1 MEKDVPIVVVKEV
14 GKSYGTVEALKEVSF
29 VVERGEIFGLIG
41 PDGAGKSTL
50 FRILTTLLLAD
61 KGTATIGGLDV
72 ATEYKQIRTKVG
84 YMPGRFSLYQ
94 DLSVEEN
101 LEFFATVFH
110 TTVQENYDLIKD
122 IYQQIEPFRK
132 RRAGALSGGMKQKL
146 ALSCALIH
154 KPDILFLDEPTT
166 GVDPVSRKE
175 FWQMLRNL
183 REQGITIVVSTPIMD
198 EARQCDR
205 IAFINHGKI
214 HGIDTPER
222 ILQQFAS
229 ILCPP
234 SLEREEVRHE
244 TAPVI
249 EVEQLTKCF
258 GNFTAVDHISF
269 QVNRGEI
276 FGFLGANGAG
286 KTTAMRMLCGL
297 SKPTS
302 GIGKVAGYDIFR
314 EAEQVK
320 KHIGYMSQKFSLYED
335 LKVWENIRLF
345 AGIYGMKE
353 QEIERKTEELLD
365 RLGLADERD
374 TLVKSLPVGWKQKLA
389 FSVSIFHEP
398 RIVFL
403 DEPTGGVDPATRR
416 QFWELETAP
425 VIEVE
430 QLTKCFGNFTAVDHI
445 SFQVNRGEIFGFLG
459 ANGAGKTTA
468 MRMLCGLS
476 KPTSGIGKV
485 AGYDIFREAEQV
497 KKHIGYMSQK
507 FSLYEDLKVWENI
520 RLFAGIY
527 GMKEQEIERK
537 TEELL
542 DRLGLADERDTLV
555 KSLPVG
561 WKQKLAFSV
570 SIFHEPRI
578 VFLDEP
584 TGGVDPATRR
594 QFWELIYQAA
604 DQGITIFVT
613 THYMDEAEYCNRI
626 SIMVDGQ
633 IKALDTPA
641 RLKQQFGA
649 ETMDDV
655 FQQLARG
662 AVRKAD

>member
-1 MEKDVPIVVVKEV
+1 MRGERMENKESIVVVSEV
-14 GKSYGTVEALKEVSF
+14 SKSYGKVEALKEVSF
-29 VVERGEIFGLIG
+29 AVERGEIFGLIG

-61 KGTATIGGLDV
+61 KGTATVGELDV
-72 ATEYKQIRTKVG
+72 ATNYKQIRSKVG

-110 TTVQENYDLIKD
+110 TTIQENYDLVKD
-122 IYQQIEPFRK
+122 IYQQIEPFKKRK
-132 RRAGALSGGMKQKL
+132 AGALSGGMKQKL

-154 KPDILFLDEPTT
+154 KPEILFLDEPTT

-175 FWQMLRNL
+175 FWQMLRKL
-183 REQGITIVVSTPIMD
+183 REQGITIIVSTPIMD

-205 IAFINHGKI
+205 IAFINHGQI
-214 HGIDTPER
+214 HGIDTPES
-222 ILQQFAS
+222 ILRQFAS

-234 SLEREEVRHE
+234 PLEREEVKH
-244 TAPVI
+244 AMVPVI
-249 EVEQLTKCF
+249 EVDRLTKSF
-258 GNFTAVDHISF
+258 GSFTAVDHISF

-302 GIGKVAGYDIFR
+302 GVGRVAGFDIFK

-353 QEIERKTEELLD
+353 REIERKNDELLE
-365 RLGLADERD
+365 RLGFTAERN
-374 TLVKSLPVGWKQKLA
+374 TLVKSLPLGWKQKLA

-398 RIVFL
+398 
-403 DEPTGGVDPATRR
+403 E
-416 QFWELETAP
+416 
-425 VIEVE
+425 
-430 QLTKCFGNFTAVDHI
+430 
-445 SFQVNRGEIFGFLG
+445 
-459 ANGAGKTTA
+459 
-468 MRMLCGLS
+468 
-476 KPTSGIGKV
+476 
-485 AGYDIFREAEQV
+485 
-497 KKHIGYMSQK
+497 
-507 FSLYEDLKVWENI
+507 
-520 RLFAGIY
+520 
-527 GMKEQEIERK
+527 
-537 TEELL
+537 
-542 DRLGLADERDTLV
+542 
-555 KSLPVG
+555 
-561 WKQKLAFSV
+561 
-570 SIFHEPRI
+570 I

-604 DQGITIFVT
+604 DRGITVFVT

-633 IKALDTPA
+633 IKALDTPT
-641 RLKQQFGA
+641 RLKQQFEV

-655 FQQLARG
+655 FQKLARN